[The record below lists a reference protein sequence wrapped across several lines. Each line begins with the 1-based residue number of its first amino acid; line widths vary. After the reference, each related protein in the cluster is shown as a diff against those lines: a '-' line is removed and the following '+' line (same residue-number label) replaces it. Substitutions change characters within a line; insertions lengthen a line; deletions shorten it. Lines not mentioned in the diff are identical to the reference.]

1 MPVPYGALP
10 DAVNGDLLFD
20 VADGIARITLN
31 RPSRGNSFTVAMF
44 PQFRT
49 VWEEVRTND
58 DIRCVIITG
67 AGDRHFCTGV
77 DVDSV
82 AAAGKV
88 AMGSGNITDELHF
101 TSRQTRVWK
110 PVICAVNGLAAGGG
124 LHFVVDS
131 DIVVAVEHA
140 AFLDSHVNV
149 GQVGGI
155 ENTGLA
161 RRLPLGTALRM
172 TLQGRNYRLS
182 AARAYQLGLVDELT
196 APERLMET
204 ALQIARDIAANS
216 PQAVSLSQQAVWAST
231 EMPYSQAAEYGW
243 SLVRSHWSH
252 PDFVEGPQAFAERR
266 PPRWTVG

>member
-1 MPVPYGALP
+1 MPVPFGALP
-10 DAVNGDLLFD
+10 EDADADLLFD

-31 RPSRGNSFTVAMF
+31 RPARGNSLTVAMF
-44 PQFRT
+44 PQFRA
-49 VWEEVRTND
+49 VWEEVRMNAE
-58 DIRCVIITG
+58 IRCVIITG
-67 AGDRHFCTGV
+67 AGGRHFCTGV

-82 AAAGKV
+82 AETGRV
-88 AMGSGNITDELHF
+88 AMGSGNISDELHF
-101 TSRQTRVWK
+101 TSRQNRVWK
-110 PVICAVNGLAAGGG
+110 PVICAVNGLVAGGG

-140 AFLDSHVNV
+140 EFLDTHVNV

-172 TLQGRNYRLS
+172 TLQGRNFRLP

-196 APERLMET
+196 APDQLMDT

-252 PDFVEGPQAFAERR
+252 PDFVEGPRAFAERR
-266 PPRWTVG
+266 EPRWTAG